1 MFGFGIADCGSPL
14 SVMSFYRGYCLLRAN
29 ISFDSRIINMKKIN
43 RLAFFGIVGLA
54 VLAFSSGVRA
64 QDHSQDHP
72 IVGGYGTIS
81 VRSAEAQ
88 GAAKFAVAARARRT
102 GKRIVLWKVLKAEQ
116 QVVAGMNYR
125 VCMRVF
131 ENGKAR
137 TVTAVVYKNLRNKRS
152 LTSWANSRCG

>member
-1 MFGFGIADCGSPL
+1 
-14 SVMSFYRGYCLLRAN
+14 
-29 ISFDSRIINMKKIN
+29 MKKIN
-43 RLAFFGIVGLA
+43 RLAFFGILVLGI
-54 VLAFSSGVRA
+54 LAFSSGVRA
-64 QDHSQDHP
+64 QEHP
-72 IVGGYGTIS
+72 IVGGYGSIS

-88 GAAKFAVAARARRT
+88 SAAKFAVSARARRT

-137 TVTAVVYKNLRNKRS
+137 TVTAVVYKNLRQKRS
-152 LTSWANSRCG
+152 LTGWTVGRCG